1 MGMARDRTKR
11 SASRAV
17 APLTDA
23 NRTRFGIAI
32 PHPPA
37 PGDVVLP
44 VVGMR
49 ARELVDLTS
58 IFFDLQVAHMAAH
71 QAAQPVVDAG
81 ELFARRAS
89 MEAAVIA
96 YARCF
101 AGGQG
106 GHGRRPRP
114 LDKFVAELEPP
125 LRECHAR
132 VRYLRDKAIAHHVA
146 AESSQ
151 VGTVAFSLSMMGQ
164 DATLR
169 DIHVQLDTEIPDP
182 RLMDTL
188 EQLARTLCG
197 RLGAHIDERRR
208 SLFALATQNAPDLVR
223 ALKEGTA
230 WQVPSP
236 GDC

>member
-1 MGMARDRTKR
+1 MARDRTKR
-11 SASRAV
+11 PGSRPA
-17 APLTDA
+17 APLPNTS
-23 NRTRFGIAI
+23 RTRVGIAI

-44 VVGMR
+44 VVGVR
-49 ARELVDLTS
+49 ASELVDLTS
-58 IFFDLQVAHMAAH
+58 VFFDLQVAHMAAH
-71 QAAQPVVDAG
+71 DAAQPVVDAG

-89 MEAAVIA
+89 MEAAIIA

-114 LDKFVAELEPP
+114 LDGFVTDLDLALQ
-125 LRECHAR
+125 ECHSR
-132 VRYLRDKAIAHHVA
+132 VLRLHDKAIAHHVA

-151 VGTVAFSLSMMGQ
+151 TGTVVFSLSVAGH

-169 DIHVQLDTEIPDP
+169 DIHVQLETEIHDTG
-182 RLMDTL
+182 LMETL
-188 EQLARTLCG
+188 EELARTLCG

-208 SLFALATQNAPDLVR
+208 GLYALAAQNAPDLVR
-223 ALKEGTA
+223 ALKEGRA
-230 WQVPSP
+230 WQLPSS